1 MIATASDPTTR
12 DTALAQT
19 YISAMTW
26 LDTYLGYPGIQAL
39 NTSLTGVVTE
49 DTFRHLQ
56 DASVPYVFKKD
67 LSDSQMFALSS
78 SLIRQSKTLRDT
90 QTEIAKYGFLD
101 PEIMVLLQ
109 TDQNPIPIITSLHT
123 IETIKFGTALKM
135 FSLLDTFIQQTSRL
149 VDTSKENLMT
159 VIAHYLER
167 GEKDTARYLT
177 TCYLNPYETLPD
189 CKQIGDF
196 ANYFRFEE
204 KNTSFD
210 PALFAKIMSVVD
222 NKLEQSELPSLQID
236 FDRFAPNAQSLGFR
250 VIVNTLP
257 EDEREFLNNGI
268 INPHIFII
276 SQLVNLLKQ
285 SLFVIGDSI
294 NVNTLDIQRSSI
306 TIGDIQVPVSTSKM
320 KFNLPL
326 QNDSQREISDFYQ
339 SR

>member
-236 FDRFAPNAQSLGFR
+236 FDRFAPNAQSL
-250 VIVNTLP
+250 
-257 EDEREFLNNGI
+257 
-268 INPHIFII
+268 
-276 SQLVNLLKQ
+276 
-285 SLFVIGDSI
+285 
-294 NVNTLDIQRSSI
+294 
-306 TIGDIQVPVSTSKM
+306 
-320 KFNLPL
+320 
-326 QNDSQREISDFYQ
+326 
-339 SR
+339 